1 MHQGRPKPDGALE
14 NTRYKSIYEV
24 ERRCQGN
31 FLQAT
36 HHTRNQAGYQ
46 KKKNIQWDII
56 LGQNSHI
63 SSKSKVKK
71 KKEIIQISIP

>member
-36 HHTRNQAGYQ
+36 HQTRNQAG
-46 KKKNIQWDII
+46 
-56 LGQNSHI
+56 
-63 SSKSKVKK
+63 
-71 KKEIIQISIP
+71 